1 VLEQTLSEADGPGQT
16 RLRAEIVR
24 QNKVIQALMKRAD
37 RSTNAQ
43 GSDFGAFQT
52 TIMLGNQVR
61 LRTVDLEA
69 ALRENE
75 KITRQLH
82 ESQSALFATARK
94 AGMAEVASN
103 VLHNVGNV
111 LNGVNVSA
119 SVVSNLVRSS
129 KSKRLAQAVG
139 LMNEHAADLGDFL
152 TRDEKGKLLPG
163 YLNKLVATLAEEHGT
178 IVEELGSL
186 TRSIDHIKEIIAT
199 QQSYAGTSSHAE
211 AAQIRDLLQDAVN
224 MTADSMARH
233 GVDVVS
239 EVADVPVLLLD
250 KHLLLQILVNL
261 MSNAKHAMYAMCG
274 VLHQMTLRVH
284 GVDVGDGLR
293 LRIEIQDNG
302 AGIPP
307 ENLVRLFAH
316 GFTTRKDGHGFG
328 LHSCALAAKQMGG
341 TLTAHSDGVGKGAT
355 FTLELPMNIPVQA
368 R

>member
-1 VLEQTLSEADGPGQT
+1 VPEPTPPVAEGT
-16 RLRAEIVR
+16 NETCLRAEIVR
-24 QNKVIQALMKRAD
+24 QNKIIQALMKRAD

-43 GSDFGAFQT
+43 GTDFGVFQT

-61 LRTVDLEA
+61 LRTEDLEA

-82 ESQSALFATARK
+82 ESQSALLATARK
-94 AGMAEVASN
+94 AGMAEVANN

-119 SVVSNLVRSS
+119 GVVSNRVRDS
-129 KSKRLAQAVG
+129 KSQRLAHAVA
-139 LMNEHAADLGDFL
+139 LMNDHAADLGGFL
-152 TRDEKGKLLPG
+152 TRDEKGKLLLG
-163 YLNKLVATLAEEHGT
+163 YLNKLVATLAEENGS
-178 IVEELGSL
+178 IVEELDSL

-211 AAQIRDLLQDAVN
+211 ATQIRDLLEDAMR

-233 GVDVVS
+233 HVKVVS
-239 EVADVPVLLLD
+239 EIAALPLMMLD
-250 KHLLLQILVNL
+250 KHLVLQILVNL
-261 MSNAKHAMYAMCG
+261 MSNAKHAMYAMSNI
-274 VLHQMTLRVH
+274 LHQMVLRVK
-284 GVDVGDGLR
+284 DVGLGQGRR

-302 AGIPP
+302 EGILP

-316 GFTTRKDGHGFG
+316 GFTTRKNGHGFG

-355 FTLELPMNIPVQA
+355 FTLELPMNLPVQI